1 MYGHGGSDI
10 MLRIFHELSD
20 LNIKKIKVYLVSII
34 EVRMTEPGGLKLD
47 LFWSYHFYHHRR
59 LHTVDFSAIEESFPT
74 FIFQLIEDAMNK
86 MEIKKTYKYNT

>member
-1 MYGHGGSDI
+1 

-47 LFWSYHFYHHRR
+47 LF
-59 LHTVDFSAIEESFPT
+59 
-74 FIFQLIEDAMNK
+74 
-86 MEIKKTYKYNT
+86 

>member
-1 MYGHGGSDI
+1 MIMYGHGGSDI

-47 LFWSYHFYHHRR
+47 LF
-59 LHTVDFSAIEESFPT
+59 
-74 FIFQLIEDAMNK
+74 
-86 MEIKKTYKYNT
+86 